1 MTALTEE
8 SSRKT
13 RELEE
18 GARVAEEQQ
27 GKLRWEETERR
38 RLHNI
43 IQELKG
49 NIRVFCRSV
58 RKYFSNFR
66 NLQIF
71 KYFQKQI

>member
-1 MTALTEE
+1 MSRGQVTTLTEE
-8 SSRKT
+8 SARKS

-49 NIRVFCRSV
+49 NIRVFCRSA
-58 RKYFSNFR
+58 RKYF
-66 NLQIF
+66 
-71 KYFQKQI
+71 Y